1 MEDAVAEGS
10 RLGKMAIQADAAAD
24 YKQAYFLYQ
33 ECLKL
38 YVEALKSENQEDRIE
53 WTHDQILIRFERLA
67 ELNAWYKRK
76 NMLEP
81 AWLELEDLRDR
92 LEGVAPKIS
101 TKLRKFSYAGAPQQS
116 VNSVPPPDTA
126 PASSVASAAPAGS
139 GYPSPPTNEAQQQQ
153 KPPIGYVNPV
163 TPTSNASSTPT
174 GPSYPPVQPPVQQ
187 QQQLPPPQQQQQPI
201 GYGSPVGNIPP
212 PPSAWTNGT
221 PTSDHDR
228 KNSLSSPSHQVPQPQ
243 ALGYPPPGPNGV
255 SSPGSYPQPNN
266 IPPNPNNPYG
276 TSSPGPYGQGQAQ
289 AQGGYPPPQQQP
301 HPQQQQTYPPN
312 PDPNQLSRVGTF
324 TLPQPDNRT
333 YLLTPFLRVNLPV
346 KMYHC
351 YGAAQR
357 YRGGAEGW
365 NIEIKDGSKNP
376 IYYLYGLKQ
385 ANAQLVEMS
394 LHREDGKKTRCMDIY
409 SPLREGRQSY
419 NVGDMSY
426 KHYLPTP
433 VDIYSQGE
441 TIPNGPRRRIFTF
454 NGRRF
459 MWKPDTPG
467 TADLVNESLFEIDD
481 GPSGYR
487 PTNINGLLGDGKP
500 LETKLAWYEHTMA
513 RKKLG
518 RINVVAGL
526 ELAIEE
532 IFLGTMLGHLCT
544 LWERTRKGI

>member
-1 MEDAVAEGS
+1 MEDPVAEGS

-33 ECLKL
+33 ECLKY
-38 YVEALKSENQEDRIE
+38 YVEALKTENQDDRID

-76 NMLEP
+76 NLLESG
-81 AWLELEDLRDR
+81 WLELDDLRDR
-92 LEGVAPKIS
+92 LESVAPKIS
-101 TKLRKFSYAGAPQQS
+101 TKLRKFSVPQTAQAA

-126 PASSVASAAPAGS
+126 PASSVVSAGPAGG
-139 GYPSPPTNEAQQQQ
+139 GYPSPPASEAQQPQ
-153 KPPIGYVNPV
+153 KPTGYANPI

-174 GPSYPPVQPPVQQ
+174 GPPYQGQHQP
-187 QQQLPPPQQQQQPI
+187 LPPPQQQPI
-201 GYGSPVGNIPP
+201 APQYNSPAGSIPP
-212 PPSAWTNGT
+212 NPATWNNGT
-221 PTSDHDR
+221 PTSEHDR
-228 KNSLSSPSHQVPQPQ
+228 KGSIATPVGHQVPQPS
-243 ALGYPPPGPNGV
+243 ALGYPPQGANGV
-255 SSPGSYPQPNN
+255 GSPGQYPQPNN
-266 IPPNPNNPYG
+266 VPPNPANPYG
-276 TSSPGPYGQGQAQ
+276 TSSPRPYGQPQQPQPQA
-289 AQGGYPPPQQQP
+289 YPPPQQQQI
-301 HPQQQQTYPPN
+301 QQAYPPTN
-312 PDPNQLSRVGTF
+312 QDPNALARVGTF
-324 TLPQPDNRT
+324 PAPQQPDPRT
-333 YLLTPFLRVNLPV
+333 YLLTPFLRPSLPV

-409 SPLREGRQSY
+409 TPLREGRQSH
-419 NVGDMSY
+419 NIGDMSY

-459 MWKPDTPG
+459 MWKPDAQG
-467 TADLVNESLFEIDD
+467 GGDLVNESLLEIDD
-481 GPSGYR
+481 GPNGYR
-487 PTNINGLLGDGKP
+487 PTGINGLLGDGKP

-544 LWERTRKGI
+544 GWERTRKGI